1 MVAGLRVGTIGYFQ
15 SKHIWSTRDVDDRNV
30 SLIIREDDAA
40 WSGRRFGLD
49 GYAMPV
55 LASPAAAIADGELA
69 TLGAEWGNGRAL
81 YKNGLLLISDSDT
94 TKVGA
99 TSTVPTL
106 GNQTNGYGGL
116 DSDLAFWFGF
126 AKKIGPRWHASLAAN
141 PWQIFAP
148 IERRIWVPA
157 SANYFYY
164 ILQSADKP
172 DPSAQQVATGLDG
185 SDSAAIAAG
194 NVSGPESGSAT
205 LYGAT
210 VTGLTQG
217 TSYEEF
223 WCYYDGTTYSP
234 VAKFTFETAVSVQL
248 LRPTSDIAAGAWTP
262 STGSTLYETLD
273 ETPYSDTDYI
283 LTASAS
289 TAEVKFG
296 TGETPEAGDFIVRY
310 RAKNNG
316 SGALTVYLYQ
326 GATLKAT
333 HNPTLTSS
341 YQTFTWTLSGGEA
354 ASITD
359 FTDLRIKFTSS

>member
-1 MVAGLRVGTIGYFQ
+1 MTIVARFSPTYNLGTDKAELTPAWLTDNYYWVIQLATVDDPTASQIVAGL
-15 SKHIWSTRDVDDRNV
+15 D
-30 SLIIREDDAA
+30 
-40 WSGRRFGLD
+40 
-49 GYAMPV
+49 
-55 LASPAAAIADGELA
+55 
-69 TLGAEWGNGRAL
+69 GNG
-81 YKNGLLLISDSDT
+81 
-94 TKVGA
+94 
-99 TSTVPTL
+99 
-106 GNQTNGYGGL
+106 
-116 DSDLAFWFGF
+116 
-126 AKKIGPRWHASLAAN
+126 
-141 PWQIFAP
+141 
-148 IERRIWVPA
+148 
-157 SANYFYY
+157 
-164 ILQSADKP
+164 
-172 DPSAQQVATGLDG
+172 
-185 SDSAAIAAG
+185 SAAIASG
-194 NVSGPESGSAT
+194 NPLGDDSGTFT